1 MELEIRGKNLDLMD
15 VVRDQISR
23 KLSRLGRRL
32 PEISTALVELAR
44 QNSRSQSTRVVAQ
57 VTLNIDG
64 TVIRGEERGTNAVA
78 AAEAVIG
85 VMDRRVER
93 YKGKLYR
100 SQKVKKSGPRSQLNR
115 ASIRTEGAPSPPDE
129 EALEDAAPEVD
140 GRVVRTKRFP
150 IKPMTLDEATF
161 QMELL
166 GHDFFLF
173 KDGQTGEYNLLYRR
187 RDGDYGLIQP
197 EPL

>member
-1 MELEIRGKNLDLMD
+1 MELEIRGKNLALTD
-15 VVRDQISR
+15 VARDQISR

-32 PEISTALVELAR
+32 PEISTAVVELAR
-44 QNSRSQSTRVVAQ
+44 ERSRSQRAPVVAQ

-64 TVIRGEERGTNAVA
+64 TVLRGEERGSNAVA
-78 AAEAVIG
+78 AVDAVID

-93 YKGKLYR
+93 YKGKAYR
-100 SQKVKKSGPRSQLNR
+100 SQVVKKSGRN
-115 ASIRTEGAPSPPDE
+115 ASIRTEGAPAPS
-129 EALEDAAPEVD
+129 EAEVKEDAVSEAG
-140 GRVVRTKRFP
+140 GRVVRTKRFA
-150 IKPMTLDEATF
+150 IKPMTLEEAAF
-161 QMELL
+161 QMDLL

-173 KDGQTGEYNLLYRR
+173 RDGETEEYNLLYRR

>member
-1 MELEIRGKNLDLMD
+1 MELEIRGKNLDLTD
-15 VVRDQISR
+15 VARDQISR

-32 PEISTALVELAR
+32 PEISTAVVELAR
-44 QNSRSQSTRVVAQ
+44 ERSRSQRAPVVAQ

-64 TVIRGEERGTNAVA
+64 TVLRGEERGSNAVA
-78 AAEAVIG
+78 AVDAVID

-93 YKGKLYR
+93 YKGKAYR
-100 SQKVKKSGPRSQLNR
+100 SQVVKKSGRN
-115 ASIRTEGAPSPPDE
+115 ASIRTEGAPAPS
-129 EALEDAAPEVD
+129 EAEVEEDAVSEAG
-140 GRVVRTKRFP
+140 GRVVRTKRFA
-150 IKPMTLDEATF
+150 IKPMTLEEAAF
-161 QMELL
+161 QMDLL

-173 KDGQTGEYNLLYRR
+173 RDGETEEYNLLYRR

>member
-1 MELEIRGKNLDLMD
+1 MELEIRGKNLDLTD
-15 VVRDQISR
+15 VARDQISR

-32 PEISTALVELAR
+32 PEISTAVVELAR
-44 QNSRSQSTRVVAQ
+44 ERSRSQRAPVVAQ

-64 TVIRGEERGTNAVA
+64 TVLRGEERGSNAVA
-78 AAEAVIG
+78 AVDAVID

-93 YKGKLYR
+93 YKGKAYR
-100 SQKVKKSGPRSQLNR
+100 SQVVKKSGRN
-115 ASIRTEGAPSPPDE
+115 ASIRTEGAPAPS
-129 EALEDAAPEVD
+129 EAEIEEDAVSEAD
-140 GRVVRTKRFP
+140 GRVVRTKRFA
-150 IKPMTLDEATF
+150 IKPMTLEEAAF
-161 QMELL
+161 QMDLL

-173 KDGQTGEYNLLYRR
+173 RDGETEEYNLLYRR

>member
-1 MELEIRGKNLDLMD
+1 MELEIRGKNLDLTE
-15 VVRDQISR
+15 VARDQISR

-44 QNSRSQSTRVVAQ
+44 QSSRSQGDRVVAQ

-64 TVIRGEERGTNAVA
+64 TVLRGEERGVNAVA
-78 AAEAVIG
+78 AVDAVIG

-93 YKGKLYR
+93 YKGKAYR
-100 SQKVKKSGPRSQLNR
+100 SQVVKKSGRN
-115 ASIRTEGAPSPPDE
+115 ASIRTEGAPSPSDAEGP
-129 EALEDAAPEVD
+129 EDAAPEVG
-140 GRVVRTKRFP
+140 GRVVRTKRFA
-150 IKPMTLDEATF
+150 IKPMTLEEATF
-161 QMELL
+161 QMDLL

-173 KDGQTGEYNLLYRR
+173 KDGETEEYNLLYRR